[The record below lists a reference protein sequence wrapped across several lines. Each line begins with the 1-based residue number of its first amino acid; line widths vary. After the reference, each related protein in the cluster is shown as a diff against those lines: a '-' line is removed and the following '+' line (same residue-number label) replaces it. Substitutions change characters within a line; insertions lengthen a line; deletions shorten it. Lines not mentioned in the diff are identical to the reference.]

1 MNEILV
7 IALIFGMLSIG
18 ALLLY
23 FVKVIIG
30 KMEKYFLSK
39 DETLVFIGVVLIALG
54 LLSGYLGLLGAGSGI
69 LFADWILN
77 WERIVE
83 RYRPKKES

>member
-7 IALIFGMLSIG
+7 IALIFAVLSIG

-30 KMEKYFLSK
+30 RMEKYFLSK
-39 DETLVFIGVVLIALG
+39 DETLVFIGVVLITVG
-54 LLSGYLGLLGAGSGI
+54 FLSGYIGLLGAGSGI
-69 LFADWILN
+69 LFSDWILN

-83 RYRPKKES
+83 KYRPKKE